1 MAVSPPPGLDE
12 TFRGKFAK
20 KDIDSVLEG
29 IWSEDSG
36 YQNEE
41 LVQLEQKLYRVKRK
55 VYAIQRVLTQNI
67 ESSIILLGILHDA
80 IDEL

>member
-1 MAVSPPPGLDE
+1 MAVSAPPGLDQ
-12 TFRGKFAK
+12 TFRGKFGK
-20 KDIDSVLEG
+20 KDIDSVLDD
-29 IWSEDSG
+29 IWTGTEEF
-36 YQNEE
+36 QNEE
-41 LVQLEQKLYRVKRK
+41 LVQLEQRLYRVKRK

>member
-41 LVQLEQKLYRVKRK
+41 LVQLEQRLYRVKRK
-55 VYAIQRVLTQNI
+55 VYDTARAYT
-67 ESSIILLGILHDA
+67 EHRK
-80 IDEL
+80 

>member
-1 MAVSPPPGLDE
+1 MAISPPGLDE
-12 TFRGKFAK
+12 TLRGKFIGK
-20 KDIDSVLEG
+20 KDIDSVLED
-29 IWSEDSG
+29 IWQEDHQ

-41 LVQLEQKLYRVKRK
+41 LVQLEQRLYRVKRK

-80 IDEL
+80 VDEL